1 MAHRSESNTR
11 VDNIKQGRRNR
22 RRGHDFERWVV
33 RFFKERGWKASRRDQ
48 SRGGEYNPD
57 VKFYEYPLE
66 DFHFEL
72 KRLKRQALLKYWEQA
87 VSDARGREP
96 VVVWKADEYEPMVTF
111 SLTKFEEMCRLLYV
125 HEVDL
130 DKENEDDEDLA
141 E

>member
-1 MAHRSESNTR
+1 MSKRTEDHGRI
-11 VDNIKQGRRNR
+11 DNIRQGRTNR

-33 RFFKERGWKASRRDQ
+33 RFFKDRGWKASRRDQ

-72 KRLKRQALLKYWEQA
+72 KRLKRQSLLKYWDQA
-87 VSDARGREP
+87 SSDAKGREP
-96 VVVWKADEYEPMVTF
+96 AVVWKADGYPPMITYA
-111 SLTKFEEMCRLLYV
+111 LTKFADDARLLYV

-130 DKENEDDEDLA
+130 ESEGNDEDQ
-141 E
+141 EN